1 MPLIVYIFTLSAFA
15 LGLAEFVPI
24 GLTEVV
30 ASGLDVGVD
39 RAGHMVTL
47 YALGAAVS
55 APILSALTANW
66 PRKRAMLATVLLFT
80 AGSLAAALAPHVLSL
95 NAARFVAGAGHGL
108 FLAVAANTAA
118 EIAGQEK
125 SGRAIAVVFGGF
137 TLAMAVGVPV
147 STWLGGVLSWR
158 IALGVIAVF
167 GAIGFA
173 GLLMGM
179 KPAANTHEPADA
191 SVRAALAALFH
202 PALLA
207 AALVTVLSYA
217 GSFMTFTYIAPL
229 LTEITRLG
237 TGTISA
243 FMLIFGVAA
252 VAGNALGGRLTD
264 SLGVDRAS
272 ALIIGGIA
280 ALALGIWALAASALA
295 MGILVALLGAF
306 TFASVPAL
314 QARLL
319 RVAEIHVPAARGVAS
334 GLNIAGFNAGIAL
347 GSFLGGAVLSTFG
360 VRHTGSRKWRFG
372 ARWQI
377 EERIQ
382 PRFGEVFTCDALPP
396 TRNPR

>member
-55 APILSALTANW
+55 APILSALTASW

-80 AGSLAAALAPHVLSL
+80 AGSLAAALAPSVLSL

-118 EIAGQEK
+118 EIARQEK
-125 SGRAIAVVFGGF
+125 SRRAIAVVFGGF

-179 KPAANTHEPADA
+179 KPAASTHEPADA

-207 AALVTVLSYA
+207 AALVTVLGYA
-217 GSFMTFTYIAPL
+217 GSFTAFTYIAPL

-264 SLGVDRAS
+264 GLGVDRAS

-280 ALALGIWALAASALA
+280 ALALGIWALAASPLA

-319 RVAEIHVPAARGVAS
+319 RVAEIHAPAARGVAS
-334 GLNIAGFNAGIAL
+334 GLNIARFNAGIAL

-360 VRHTGSRKWRFG
+360 IWPSRR
-372 ARWQI
+372 R
-377 EERIQ
+377 
-382 PRFGEVFTCDALPP
+382 LPLAWP
-396 TRNPR
+396 